1 MTGWF
6 ASMFSFLSCGTNTL
20 TSSTFSKAVSFV
32 IFPERKPEAIGENGT
47 TPILCSK
54 QYGKVFVSQSLSNML
69 YRFCTADTGVTS
81 CARLIVD
88 SSTCDKPHP
97 RIKPSSMSFP
107 IASATFST
115 GTSGLILCR

>member
-20 TSSTFSKAVSFV
+20 TSSSFSKAVSFV

-54 QYGKVFVSQSLSNML
+54 QYGKYSSHNLFLTC
-69 YRFCTADTGVTS
+69 CTGSV
-81 CARLIVD
+81 L
-88 SSTCDKPHP
+88 
-97 RIKPSSMSFP
+97 P
-107 IASATFST
+107 IQV
-115 GTSGLILCR
+115 